1 MDISKTILSDPINKW
16 VFFNAKTEVFLV
28 GGYVRDLLRGHISK
42 DKDFV
47 LGVACGE
54 KNAVE
59 SIAIGAAKKFNGTS
73 ITLKP
78 QQTFRVVLKKTKEV
92 LDFSCLNLSINNDLK
107 ERDFT
112 INAIAWSPE
121 TGIIDPFGGRKDLNN
136 HIVKTVRIKNLTE
149 DYLRVIRAYRI
160 AAELGF
166 KIENHIR
173 KYLKRYS
180 KGLATVAPERITEE
194 SFKILSNDN
203 PVKYL
208 VECYK
213 DKVLE
218 KILMPRNVNSLSK
231 NIKFLRNFDS
241 FFKTQSFLKS
251 PEGKRITAYLKE
263 EISQG
268 LNRLGLIR
276 LALLLKD
283 GSILNSRLRVSN
295 NINKAIRDIHNG
307 YKEAVK
313 KNSNEELYKIFN
325 AAGNRV
331 FETAIILSFIKGKNI
346 KGVFKKADEFL
357 KIKNKILLNGNDVQK
372 ILNIKPGTNIGKI
385 LSTLKEQHF
394 KGLIKTKAEARRW
407 LVLNFT

>member
-16 VFFNAKTEVFLV
+16 VFLNAKTEVFLV

-47 LGVACGE
+47 LGFACGE

-59 SIAIGAAKKFNGTS
+59 NIAIETAKKFNGTF
-73 ITLKP
+73 IILNPKKTY
-78 QQTFRVVLKKTKEV
+78 RVVLKHKEV
-92 LDFSCLNLSINNDLK
+92 LDFSSLRASIDNDLK

-121 TGIIDPFGGRKDLNN
+121 TGIVDPFGGRKDLNN

-149 DYLRVIRAYRI
+149 DHLRVIRAYRI

-180 KGLATVAPERITEE
+180 NDLAKVAPERITEE

-241 FFKTQSFLKS
+241 FFKTQSLLKS

-276 LALLLKD
+276 LALLLRD
-283 GSILNSRLRVSN
+283 DSILNSRLRVSN

-346 KGVFKKADEFL
+346 KGFFKKADEFL
-357 KIKNKILLNGNDVQK
+357 KIKNKILLNGNNVQK

-385 LSTLKEQHF
+385 LSTLKEQQF
-394 KGLIKTKAEARRW
+394 KDLIKTKAEARRW
-407 LVLNFT
+407 LVFNFT